1 MRKPCAW
8 LLFISSLFFFFFY
21 KLKKERLFFFR
32 FACAFAEGDEVPDFA
47 VSAFEL
53 TQTLNTD
60 SFVFPPS
67 RVLFFTCE
75 SRNRDHFSFFI
86 LLGVIGV
93 KKSAA

>member
-1 MRKPCAW
+1 M
-8 LLFISSLFFFFFY
+8 
-21 KLKKERLFFFR
+21 
-32 FACAFAEGDEVPDFA
+32 PDFA

-86 LLGVIGV
+86 LLGVIDV

>member
-1 MRKPCAW
+1 MRGC
-8 LLFISSLFFFFFY
+8 SSLARSFFFL
-21 KLKKERLFFFR
+21 LKVKERKTVFFFR

-67 RVLFFTCE
+67 RVFFFTCE